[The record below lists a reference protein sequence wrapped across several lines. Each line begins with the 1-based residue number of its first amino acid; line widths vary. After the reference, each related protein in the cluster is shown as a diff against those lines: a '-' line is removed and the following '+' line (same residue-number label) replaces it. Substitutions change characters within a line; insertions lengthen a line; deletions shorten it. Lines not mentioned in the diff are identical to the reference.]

1 MWPIINQRDRRV
13 DPFHE
18 LNRLHQQVNRLFD
31 GAGSSGSSFPAI
43 NVRGNAEQVVVSA
56 EVPGIDP
63 DKLDITV
70 SGNTLTFEGDRAA
83 EELTEKDVVYRRERP
98 AGRFVRTVRL
108 PYEVDQDRI
117 TARYEQGI
125 LRVTLPRSEAT
136 KPRKISVE
144 A

>member
-1 MWPIINQRDRRV
+1 MWPIINQWDRQV

-18 LNRLHQQVNRLFD
+18 LNRLHREVNRLFD
-31 GAGSSGSSFPAI
+31 GAGPGGSSFPAV

-56 EVPGIDP
+56 EVPGINP

-70 SGNTLTFEGDRAA
+70 SGNTLTLEGDRVV
-83 EELTEKDVVYRRERP
+83 EELSEKDVVYRRERP
-98 AGRFVRTVRL
+98 TGRFVRTVRL
-108 PYEVDQDRI
+108 PYDVDQDRI
-117 TARYEQGI
+117 TARYEQGV

-136 KPRKISVE
+136 KPRKIAVE